1 VYNDNNKNL
10 NDLSDDEFIEMGLYI
25 DDVDLGKIPLI
36 FPSDTDDV
44 RIRKERII
52 DERVDAIT
60 KSWNLEH
67 NKGSNSLLRKI
78 IHDIGDEVSKEFI
91 QKEVKQDKVSQLLVK
106 RFRRMQA

>member
-36 FPSDTDDV
+36 FPSDADDV
-44 RIRKERII
+44 RMRKEKII

-60 KSWNLEH
+60 KSWNLEN